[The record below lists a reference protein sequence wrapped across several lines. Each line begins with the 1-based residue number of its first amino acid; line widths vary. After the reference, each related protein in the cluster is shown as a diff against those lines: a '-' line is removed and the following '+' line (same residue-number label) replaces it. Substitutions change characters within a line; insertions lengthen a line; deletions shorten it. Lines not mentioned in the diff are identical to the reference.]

1 MRGPRTDRFARPL
14 PVLLAISGLALL
26 LRIVGLGARVAHQ
39 DEARVAHWILHYK
52 SVGAWEY
59 RAIIHGPFLPHVNGV
74 VFDLLGPSDFSMR
87 LVVAVVGGLLPL
99 TAWLF
104 RDRLRDLEMVVL
116 AGLLALNPVLLYYSR
131 FMRNDLLLG
140 AFAFAA
146 FGFVVRAIDTD
157 DRRYL
162 LAAGVAFGLAA
173 TTKENVLLYLVTW
186 AGALVL
192 LFDHRLFLAR
202 HRGRDWLALGRE
214 LSEGAL
220 RGLWRVRHT
229 LAGGLLALA
238 VIVIAFYSPK
248 PDLYR
253 ALGNPTQLPG
263 VLDATTLGTWEKFTD
278 LWGSTGMQE
287 HSYVRFLGHLLL
299 VMGVGGATTTI
310 FSGIGFVADRYREAG
325 PRDVVAFTF
334 YWGLASVLGYPI
346 VSDIMAG
353 WTAVHALIPLA
364 VPAAVGLALVIRKLL
379 GALERDD
386 GRLAAVTVVLLVLA
400 ATATLGGGLAVNVL
414 YPTEK
419 ANPVVQYAQPAGDMK
434 PQLARIEE
442 LSAANEGIDVVFYGE
457 EYYTPNETRGDAS
470 LDIETGGYAGWF
482 ARLPLPWYLEQYDAN
497 VTSTTDPEYFEENQ
511 PPVVITLREESGDI
525 EGRLEGY
532 ERTVRQGYLSDRPVV
547 FFIRE

>member
-1 MRGPRTDRFARPL
+1 
-14 PVLLAISGLALL
+14 
-26 LRIVGLGARVAHQ
+26 
-39 DEARVAHWILHYK
+39 
-52 SVGAWEY
+52 
-59 RAIIHGPFLPHVNGV
+59 
-74 VFDLLGPSDFSMR
+74 
-87 LVVAVVGGLLPL
+87 
-99 TAWLF
+99 
-104 RDRLRDLEMVVL
+104 
-116 AGLLALNPVLLYYSR
+116 
-131 FMRNDLLLG
+131 
-140 AFAFAA
+140 
-146 FGFVVRAIDTD
+146 
-157 DRRYL
+157 
-162 LAAGVAFGLAA
+162 
-173 TTKENVLLYLVTW
+173 
-186 AGALVL
+186 
-192 LFDHRLFLAR
+192 
-202 HRGRDWLALGRE
+202 
-214 LSEGAL
+214 
-220 RGLWRVRHT
+220 
-229 LAGGLLALA
+229 
-238 VIVIAFYSPK
+238 
-248 PDLYR
+248 
-253 ALGNPTQLPG
+253 
-263 VLDATTLGTWEKFTD
+263 VLDAATLGTWEKFTD

-310 FSGIGFVADRYREAG
+310 FSGIGFVADRYRDAG
-325 PRDVVAFTF
+325 PRDLVAFSF

-364 VPAAVGLALVIRKLL
+364 VPAAVGLGLVIRKLL
-379 GALERDD
+379 AALDRDD

-442 LSAANEGIDVVFYGE
+442 VSAANEGIDVVFYGE

-497 VTSTTDPEYFEENQ
+497 VTSTKDPRYFEEHQ

-525 EGRLEGY
+525 EHRLEGY

-547 FFIRE
+547 FYIRE